1 MNTITFLITSL
12 IIILIPGTG
21 VLYTI
26 STGIL
31 KGRKASMFAAFG
43 CTTGIVPHLCAS
55 ILLSSFL
62 VKMSPEIF
70 LIIKMIGALYLL
82 YLGFGILF
90 SGNGLEFGNA
100 QTQDKPATII
110 RRGILI
116 NLLNPKL
123 TLFFFSFLPQ
133 YVSSKSQSYIIECL
147 LYGFVFM
154 ILTFV
159 VFVGYGMLAGIAKI
173 IINTPKLMN
182 LIQKL
187 FGIIFIVFAIQLGL
201 SSL

>member
-1 MNTITFLITSL
+1 MNTYTFLITSL

-21 VLYTI
+21 VIFTI
-26 STGIL
+26 SIGIS

-43 CTTGIVPHLCAS
+43 CIIGIVPHLCAS
-55 ILLSSFL
+55 TLLSSFL
-62 VKMSPEIF
+62 VKMSPEAF

-82 YLGFGILF
+82 ILGFGMLF
-90 SGNGLEFGNA
+90 SRNGLEFGNE
-100 QTQDKPATII
+100 QTQDKPTTII

-133 YVSSKSQSYIIECL
+133 YVSSKSQNYVTECL
-147 LYGFVFM
+147 LYGFEFM
-154 ILTFV
+154 MLTFI
-159 VFVGYGMLAGIAKI
+159 VFVGYGVLAGTAKT
-173 IINTPKLMN
+173 IINSPKLMN
-182 LIQKL
+182 LSQKL